1 MTQGAILVAIA
12 ACSGG
17 LAWLPAR
24 EEPNAPSAAMAA
36 PTMNNEQKKRR
47 KRGDVNAR
55 FDVIE
60 VFLFPLYKTASGNCR
75 TPR

>member
-1 MTQGAILVAIA
+1 
-12 ACSGG
+12 
-17 LAWLPAR
+17 
-24 EEPNAPSAAMAA
+24 MAA
-36 PTMNNEQKKRR
+36 ATMNNEQKKRR